1 MKKIEYTL
9 EVHDAINFYTDSYRR
24 YYEELYSDT
33 GLWWLDMILSSYRDE
48 SKNRRQ
54 EILDL
59 IEESLSNELITY
71 LVNTTIVRWRSKIL
85 LITFEDE
92 GDARIVTHLE
102 IR

>member
-1 MKKIEYTL
+1 
-9 EVHDAINFYTDSYRR
+9 
-24 YYEELYSDT
+24 
-33 GLWWLDMILSSYRDE
+33 MILSSYRDE

-59 IEESLSNELITY
+59 IEENLSNELITY

-85 LITFEDE
+85 LINFEDE
-92 GDARIVTHLE
+92 GDTRIVTHLE